1 LQTRGWLW
9 GRNDGKVKLFELEND
24 PARIQDKYFQK
35 GYLDATVSSPYL
47 NASFDNY
54 TANLTYYI
62 HEGEPYKVSNV
73 SITAPEELGLDT
85 KKIID
90 DFRLEAGDTMNSA
103 RLRQDMKKLDDMVAD
118 KGYA

>member
-1 LQTRGWLW
+1 MRHLITTQ
-9 GRNDGKVKLFELEND
+9 
-24 PARIQDKYFQK
+24 PI
-35 GYLDATVSSPYL
+35 
-47 NASFDNY
+47 
-54 TANLTYYI
+54 LTYYI

-118 KGYA
+118 KGLCICQSLSKD